1 MEKVKDILIIPR
13 YLAVLRFLE
22 LPSVDSSEISNM
34 AEFQALKELPYPR
47 DEIIM
52 GLRNLGSYK
61 RGFSY
66 IMLVIVKKQLV
77 EDMMKTGKTRP
88 ENIRLGT
95 EIFYLYM
102 LKKGIIKQDK
112 ANLIMDIQRDY
123 SEIIVIDKTKPVFSR
138 GFRNAENFLE
148 EINKSVIS
156 YKRDRNNREI
166 EEITVAHGSNLSI
179 ENAKPHMQALFS
191 VPINFYEYKEDLNS
205 LGFSMEIDLLPGEYI
220 DKKLKKENIKQA
232 FLTYSLLF
240 IALAML
246 ASFFGFKFYQK
257 DKAILIFTEKTNSIE
272 KDADELGVFLKK
284 TDILKSQK
292 EEAELVINILKEAYE
307 LAPGDMSV
315 SGLDY
320 DGRGTLYCKGA
331 ARNMSGVFDFIKIL
345 EKSKYFKKAEVKY
358 ATKKET
364 GNQEFAD
371 FNIACKVK

>member
-13 YLAVLRFLE
+13 YLAILRFIE
-22 LPSVDSSEISNM
+22 LPSIDSSEISNM
-34 AEFQALKELPYPR
+34 AEFKALKELPYPR
-47 DEIIM
+47 DEIIT

-61 RGFSY
+61 SGFSY
-66 IMLVIVKKQLV
+66 IMLAIVKKQLV
-77 EDMMKTGKTRP
+77 EDMMKARKARP

-95 EIFYLYM
+95 EILYLYM

-112 ANLIMDIQRDY
+112 TNLIIDIQRDY
-123 SEIIVIDKTKPVFSR
+123 SEIMVIDKTKPVFSR
-138 GFRNAENFLE
+138 GFRNAENFPE
-148 EINKSVIS
+148 EINKSIIS
-156 YKRDRNNREI
+156 YKRDRDNREI

-179 ENAKPHMQALFS
+179 ENSKPHIEALFS

-205 LGFSMEIDLLPGEYI
+205 PGFSLEIDLLPGEYI
-220 DKKLKKENIKQA
+220 DKKLKKENTRQA

-246 ASFFGFKFYQK
+246 ASFFVFKLYQK
-257 DKAILIFTEKTNSIE
+257 DKTILMLTEKTNRMQ
-272 KDADELGVFLKK
+272 KDTDELGVFLKK

-292 EEAELVINILKEAYE
+292 EEVGLVINILKEAYE

-320 DGRGTLYCKGA
+320 DGRDTLYCKGA

-358 ATKKET
+358 ATKKEA
-364 GNQEFAD
+364 GNQEFTD
-371 FNIACKVK
+371 FNIACQVK